1 MLFCFHR
8 SLYKK
13 CWKQQILKQWKP
25 SDIFTIIN
33 ENRKLKYK
41 IFSQT
46 KYIIRIS
53 LMGVVG
59 GWASKGVSI
68 LKISKLRL
76 QSRELLSVH

>member
-41 IFSQT
+41 MEKRENEKRREQV
-46 KYIIRIS
+46 KKKR
-53 LMGVVG
+53 
-59 GWASKGVSI
+59 ANKEKESK
-68 LKISKLRL
+68 
-76 QSRELLSVH
+76 